1 MRWGNWKK
9 VMIATSIL
17 ILLFWIPVTRSAILF
32 VLPLGSGLDDLI
44 FFVLLIIACVLLMM
58 RAAPVRNKMHAI
70 AKWFSK

>member
-1 MRWGNWKK
+1 ML
-9 VMIATSIL
+9 VTSIL

>member
-1 MRWGNWKK
+1 MRWGNWRK
-9 VMIATSIL
+9 VMLVTSIL

-44 FFVLLIIACVLLMM
+44 FFVLLILACVLLMM

-70 AKWFSK
+70 TKWFSK